1 MRIRER
7 RQHSSADGVKKRRGS
22 VMIFSVVLMAAI
34 TTVIATTLDLA
45 RIVELRQHQS
55 EREAKWR
62 FAVDGIQAISQVKT
76 EKLHEYNQ
84 QSTISINNIDFDYR
98 VNEDPAQGN
107 KMMVG
112 TVSGV
117 LEGNSRQETFQ
128 FGKRSQINP
137 FWFLLSTTNQFSI
150 NKDMKT
156 FGGDLVLRDRVT
168 FLTGSR
174 FIGNWTGDVYT
185 SRSSV
190 SASVTRFDSFFYNQP
205 FVGDPI
211 DLALYER
218 SASSVLPGGTV
229 LKNINNAQ
237 IDTPAALIYVD
248 GDLTVLGN
256 FQGNATYVVAGN
268 LNIDGFAPSNPAT
281 DRVVF
286 VVAGSVSLTSAV
298 SQCFIYTQGSLLKG
312 GGGTSAT
319 ILTGAVH
326 CRDLNLPGVPAEF
339 YMDSYFLN
347 NPTKAADYFIPGF
360 WEQNG
365 VLN

>member
-62 FAVDGIQAISQVKT
+62 FAVDGIQAITQVNT

-84 QSTISINNIDFDYR
+84 QSNISINNIDFDYR
-98 VNEDPAQGN
+98 VNEDPSQGN

-137 FWFLLSTTNQFSI
+137 FWFLLSTTNPFSI
-150 NKDMKT
+150 NRDMKT
-156 FGGDLVLRDRVT
+156 YDGDLVLRDKVT
-168 FLTGSR
+168 FYSDSNI
-174 FIGNWTGDVYT
+174 IGNRTGDVYT
-185 SRSSV
+185 SRSNLS
-190 SASVTRFDSFFYNQP
+190 SDFNRFNSYLYNQP

-211 DLALYER
+211 DLTLYKQTAL
-218 SASSVLPGGTV
+218 SVLTGGTV
-229 LKNINNAQ
+229 LKNINNAR
-237 IDTPAALIYVD
+237 IDTPAALFYVN
-248 GDLTVLGN
+248 GDLTVLGTYR
-256 FQGNATYVVAGN
+256 GDATYVVAGN
-268 LNIDGFAPSNPAT
+268 LIIDGFRPSDAAS

-286 VVAGSVSLTSAV
+286 VVAGDVYMTSAT
-298 SQCFIYTQGSLLKG
+298 SRCFIYSSGSLMRSG
-312 GGGTSAT
+312 SGSSAR

-326 CRDLNLPGVPAEF
+326 CSSLNLPGIPAEF
-339 YMDSYFLN
+339 YFDSYFVDE
-347 NPTKAADYFIPGF
+347 PTKAADYFIPGF